1 MICWYVRMNLSTDTK
16 EYNSFYTD
24 EANWSHAAF
33 IITKNHIIYFL
44 GVVRPNSVT
53 EKILPSRYRRMLLAP
68 TVTRGSGAAR
78 STTRRIPR
86 TWSTRYNPVL
96 THMTRFES
104 EKKTR
109 SNGSPACH
117 SLVSR
122 SGDVL
127 PLSLD
132 SLHLKKRCTPMEI
145 VHWYRGGSDFCRHG
159 RCVQNDFRS
168 RLRRRIVVIRCAT
181 DMQDTL
187 PFTSFSP
194 TSSKATGIAEK
205 DRPYNFPNRTTS
217 ISLSSKVYSASI
229 GTSQSNM
236 TSR

>member
-132 SLHLKKRCTPMEI
+132 SLHLKKRCTPVDWQHVTQQCLLPSVVSLTTRPMMMGPPRRDDAPKAILWVIWGGGVIYNVWCKLSIDI
-145 VHWYRGGSDFCRHG
+145 VEDPTFAVTDGAYRTIFA
-159 RCVQNDFRS
+159 
-168 RLRRRIVVIRCAT
+168 VVFGVV
-181 DMQDTL
+181 L
-187 PFTSFSP
+187 
-194 TSSKATGIAEK
+194 
-205 DRPYNFPNRTTS
+205 
-217 ISLSSKVYSASI
+217 
-229 GTSQSNM
+229 
-236 TSR
+236 